1 LSRPSPVSVHVFD
14 TRGRELKDVVPQIVP
29 LAGAY
34 RVQLDL
40 GGHASGVYLC
50 QVTTNEGT
58 QSRRLV
64 HIQ

>member
-1 LSRPSPVSVHVFD
+1 VHVFD
-14 TRGRELKDVVPQIVP
+14 TRGRELKDVTPQIQP

-40 GGHASGVYLC
+40 RGHASGVYLC
-50 QVTTNEGT
+50 QVTTNAGT
-58 QSRRLV
+58 QSQRMV